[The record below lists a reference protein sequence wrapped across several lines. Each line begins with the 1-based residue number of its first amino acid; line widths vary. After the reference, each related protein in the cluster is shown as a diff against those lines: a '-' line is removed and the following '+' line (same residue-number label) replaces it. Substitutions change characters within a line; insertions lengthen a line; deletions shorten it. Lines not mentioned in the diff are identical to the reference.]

1 MPRRRATMRA
11 FQVSLNGKKLCTA
24 GVGEDGVLT
33 TIVTWVGP
41 TRNRARKGQRTSKS
55 EDLDL
60 SVGGL
65 ISPNREHVSWHECSL
80 RVGDEVQIQ
89 IVDRASVDRPSQRRK
104 VDPSQDIREKK
115 AYVRRIAKELG
126 WTITRSGIP

>member
-1 MPRRRATMRA
+1 MRA
-11 FQVSLNGKKLCTA
+11 FQVSLNGEKLCTA

-41 TRNRARKGQRTSKS
+41 TRNRARKGRRTSRS
-55 EDLDL
+55 EDEDLDL
-60 SVGGL
+60 RVGGL
-65 ISPNREHVSWHECSL
+65 INPNREHVSWHECSL

-104 VDPSQDIREKK
+104 IDPAQETREKK

-126 WTITRSGIP
+126 WTITRSGRP